1 MKVCIWNIL
10 KLGLVNEVEIE
21 IFKVDLVFVIDFE
34 GISEEREVCL
44 EVVILWIWKELV
56 GKKKMLKDIENCVG
70 NIFSLVDFG
79 MLSKKLLWYF
89 FEIIKYFWIKRFFS

>member
-44 EVVILWIWKELV
+44 EVVILWI
-56 GKKKMLKDIENCVG
+56 
-70 NIFSLVDFG
+70 
-79 MLSKKLLWYF
+79 
-89 FEIIKYFWIKRFFS
+89 